1 MKKLIS
7 ILLALVMV
15 LGLAVT
21 SYAGTVVLE
30 PVKPEVEELVELPQL
45 LLDEEN
51 TSVFTAG
58 KGGTYYV
65 MLDSTIEYKNVTA
78 TGTGCVEASVLK
90 YDPEKHMA
98 LDGITYCVKNGGTVV
113 EGDLDYVTAKE
124 KAKELNDAE
133 KTTQYKMVVDDGYV
147 NIIEIK
153 IEDNYTAAYKEGEV
167 VIKAFNAGTKKDES
181 ATIKVISDVT
191 IFEYE
196 QVKWAA
202 KDKDA
207 VLECGSTGYSDY
219 ATDILGYSDVL
230 NGKLEYDKDYL
241 RQFPGATVIA
251 TTAFRAIEGKD
262 ITVENAGMTVK
273 IKNVAAGQKGV
284 NFAAYPLKEVDANKD
299 GEIEEVVF
307 GFYGDQVIKSKFE
320 ITIDTGYTWYTL
332 REAFGLKLEEKDVVT
347 YTVYKDG
354 YPYASFEIDYA
365 DAEQVRSAV
374 KLVIDGEAGTT
385 LGEYSIQVGEAEF
398 PAEEVEDEVVEEAN
412 PNTGAPSFLEWLWM
426 LIFS

>member
-21 SYAGTVVLE
+21 SFAGTVVLE
-30 PVKPEVEELVELPQL
+30 PLQPEEKELVELPQL
-45 LLDEEN
+45 VLDEEN
-51 TSVFTAG
+51 ASVFTAG
-58 KGGTYYV
+58 EGGTYYV
-65 MLDSTIEYKNVTA
+65 MLDPAVNYKKITVA
-78 TGTGCVEASVLK
+78 GSGCVDAKLFK
-90 YDPEKHMA
+90 YYPEKHVA
-98 LDGITYCVKNGGTVV
+98 LEGVTYCVKNGDTVL
-113 EGDLDYVTAKE
+113 EGDLSYEAA
-124 KAKELNDAE
+124 KAKVEELNDAE
-133 KTTQYKMVVDDGYV
+133 KTTKHKMAPYNCYV
-147 NIIEIK
+147 NIIEITV
-153 IEDNYTAAYKEGEV
+153 EDNYTAACKEGKI
-167 VIKAFNAGTKKDES
+167 VIKAFNADTEKNET

-202 KDKDA
+202 ADKKA
-207 VLECGSTGYSDY
+207 VLECGDFGYSDY
-219 ATDILGYSDVL
+219 ETALKGYGD
-230 NGKLEYDKDYL
+230 EYDVSDL
-241 RQFPGATVIA
+241 RAVPNATVIS

-262 ITVENAGMTVK
+262 VRVENAGMTVK

-307 GFYGDQVIKSKFE
+307 GFYGDQAIKSKFE
-320 ITIDTGYTWYTL
+320 VTIDTGYTWYTL

-354 YPYASFEIDYA
+354 QPYASFEIDYA
-365 DAEQVRSAV
+365 DVEQVRSTV